1 MAITRKSIL
10 RPRRGDSLS
19 NRIVAEVLEA
29 LFSKRVRPGEFLGTE
44 AQLAEMFETSRVP
57 VREALGRLEA
67 LGVIEIKTG
76 AQGGAT
82 IATGDPTQFATALAI
97 QFMLAN
103 VTAREIFDARIA
115 IESMAAELAAANAT
129 PQDIERLRAIVAEMK
144 KRSIG
149 GADTVK
155 LIHEFHLAVVE
166 ASKTRTLI
174 TLMRALLHAL
184 FNHLEDL
191 PPTVGRSPALRLSMV
206 ELLTK
211 IEEHDAPGAHRVMR
225 EMLLR
230 ARDSVIKLNEDIE
243 RRKSRSKGKAARQE
257 DAVDA
262 RSGSRVSLLTG
273 WAGVNQDK

>member
-1 MAITRKSIL
+1 MTIRRKSIL
-10 RPRRGDSLS
+10 GPRRSDSLS
-19 NRIVAEVLEA
+19 NRIVAEILEA

-44 AQLAEMFETSRVP
+44 AQLADMFQTSRVP
-57 VREALGRLEA
+57 VREALSRLEA

-82 IATGDPTQFATALAI
+82 IATGDPTQLATALAI

-115 IESMAAELAAANAT
+115 IESMAAELAAQNAT
-129 PQDIERLRAIVAEMK
+129 PEDIERLRGVLAEMK
-144 KRSIG
+144 KRSLG
-149 GADTVK
+149 GPDTVK

-184 FNHLEDL
+184 FNHLDEV
-191 PPTVGRSPALRLSMV
+191 PPTVGRSPALRPSMA
-206 ELLTK
+206 ELLVK
-211 IEEHDAPGAHRVMR
+211 IEERDAPGAHRVMR

-230 ARDSVIKLNEDIE
+230 ARDSVIKLNEDVA
-243 RRKSRSKGKAARQE
+243 RRKSRSKGKATEA
-257 DAVDA
+257 DNASGLP
-262 RSGSRVSLLTG
+262 SGSRVSLLTG
-273 WAGVNQDK
+273 WAGANQDK